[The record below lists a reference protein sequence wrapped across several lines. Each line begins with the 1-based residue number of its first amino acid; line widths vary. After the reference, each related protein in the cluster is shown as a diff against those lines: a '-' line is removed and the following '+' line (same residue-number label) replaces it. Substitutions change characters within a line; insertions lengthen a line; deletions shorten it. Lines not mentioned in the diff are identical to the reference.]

1 MEHVTGFSHADTITK
16 VDTILTDAQY
26 SLFTELVDMRQS
38 GAPVA
43 YIVGKR
49 EFWSMDFLV
58 TPDTLIPRPDTET
71 IVEQALKHIPDEE
84 SVTIADLGTG
94 SGAIALAIAY
104 ERPNARVIASD
115 ASSLAIEVARVNEER
130 LGLGNVELRT
140 GHWLKALEGIIC
152 DVIVSNPPY
161 VRANDPHLEE
171 GDVRYEPANAL
182 VSGEDGLDAIR
193 EIIKESLTHLKPG
206 GWLLLEHGYD
216 QGESVRE
223 LMSSAGFSEVTT
235 IDDLSGTER
244 VTTGQFR

>member
-1 MEHVTGFSHADTITK
+1 MEHVTGFSHADSITK

-140 GHWLKALEGIIC
+140 GHWLKALEGAIC

-161 VRANDPHLEE
+161 VPANDPHLEE
-171 GDVRYEPANAL
+171 GDVRYEPVSAL
-182 VSGEDGLDAIR
+182 ISGEDGLDAIR

-223 LMSSAGFSEVTT
+223 LMSSAGYSEVTT